1 MVKLLKNVKERK
13 IKLTSIMIAVVLVAS
28 SVIYALASQ
37 KVTMSVTQVPNI
49 DVVLT
54 KAKTDVDLTNFEN
67 DLLDSLERKG
77 ITKDKV
83 KISAVEAQSEVTTDS
98 FEWEKDVS
106 SSIGSISITD
116 GGKNVVMKGN
126 SSKAGKN
133 AIWIMPSG
141 NQEQEFNFG
150 YNINFGDSFNAAGM
164 LLRVQRTGNTLTGYM
179 LSFNNTNWK
188 NAAGGSNG
196 AIWEFTYPIGTN
208 TTNFT
213 KTLKKGLSIN
223 TSGTLNVKVTD
234 KEIIISGGGLASP
247 VTYTLEK
254 TFGPGYGFFSD
265 HYSHGCSNIGS
276 FTLSNINLK
285 TVTVKDFNE
294 VLRAP
299 DWRDGACKVLVNV
312 SDVTNDQF
320 EDNNQLTEIISRLMN
335 DDIHYIGWGTDTNKE
350 EMENTIATNDG
361 KGLYLDNSDYEGNIE
376 ATAKY
381 IKESLAGIADSKYII
396 ANEPVV
402 VKINPSSEST
412 NTADSNYPNGKW
424 KVEHNYTTFE
434 NNEGQYAQ
442 SGVYTEDV
450 INSFPKPGSY
460 KVYYED
466 ELVTEIFAH
475 RRPVASF
482 DMQKNGSSLTLTST
496 SYDLDK
502 QSNNNGIKEEEW
514 SYKKMGTNVWNTGKL
529 TTLDSNST
537 YIVKL
542 RVKDF
547 QDTWSTAATKYVT
560 SDNVTLNPVAQYK
573 ITNKTISLYKE
584 LEVIDSSY
592 DPAGLD
598 LTSYTWTVKKDGTQV
613 YQGATPL
620 LDYKTLGA
628 GTYTMS
634 LVVKNSSNKVS
645 EEFAQTYTITPDTT
659 APEFIADITEATVV
673 NSTIDVNL
681 TFTDKESGFKSY
693 KYAITQTKDEPTS
706 WTTVNAPTAGVPS
719 FDSTVTISGY
729 GKWYLHIKGTDKDGN
744 ESEDRVLGIY
754 NIQKGYTIEIQTV
767 DSSSGVGLQGAKIQV
782 IGEYRDGKEISL
794 DASVKTTDSNGKI
807 ILTDVPLIELSTLK
821 ISNPTALAGYE
832 KNDMKIV
839 TTDTSTDKI
848 VVPSNLT
855 SSDLITSVSDD
866 GEKLTVKVP
875 LTKKRFNLKITTVDA
890 SNTSIKLS
898 GSKYILKY
906 RGTKVAEST
915 ESADGVVTLEA
926 PIGIATGVADDFILQ
941 QVTAANGYTATSNTT
956 LSVTFAGDGS
966 FISMRQPT
974 IGSNSQVTIPD
985 QNNPELIVRNS
996 RGAEGTF
1003 AVSMNISDEDNTLTK
1018 IQGSKYKVKVET
1030 DAGLSY
1036 VTDAQTSNSNGN
1048 IVFSNLFGLGK
1059 IKLTFVHEGAPTG
1072 YSITTS
1078 DRYITIENNN
1088 GTITYNPS
1096 SIAGVFDKVENKIV
1110 YVNLTNA
1117 KKSSTNSIQI
1127 KVCDAQNSSTAIEGV
1142 NFEVYK
1148 LVGNTKIGAGTTN
1161 ENGIFRID
1169 GVKSDGQG
1177 DIVYKIVPVNQS
1189 STNIP
1194 SSILFSITFDAS
1206 GYAISAQKVSTT
1218 TGVTVGW
1225 REDDSDNLFRRL
1237 AEVEIATSIKET
1249 TGETTLTI
1257 NKKEA
1262 QTAYPIEGSSYKIRM
1277 KNNDDGTIYT
1287 NTYTTDSNGQFSL
1300 SVPDATSITIKITEV
1315 KAAPGYTLDSTTK
1328 ELTLKLNSAGNLVPV
1343 ESTYVNLD
1351 RGNVIVDSQNNIKIN
1366 IEEEGISLRYPKVKF
1381 RITKTDMSGS
1391 ALLGG
1396 VYFKVTN
1403 TNTGEF
1409 QNVITDPT
1417 GYIETPVMIVRDAV
1431 DQVFEIEEVKAYP
1444 GYELPTQPFTIRFSF
1459 SEVDKIIK
1467 YTAETYLTGDELLG
1481 NKNTTYNADTNEVTV
1496 DLTIRNNEDK
1506 SVDLSTYGIDIEKVD
1521 SDGNPV
1527 TGSKYDIEVR
1537 PFGTNVLTCDN
1548 KEIDSSIE
1556 VPMVQ
1561 LTESKTT
1568 ILLTE
1573 VQEALGYSKD
1583 EQMKVVTV
1591 VQAADGTLS
1600 WDPNSTS
1607 SDLQVSVKDVTQS
1620 DGTTKK
1626 VLVIRI
1632 TAKEPEEVKPSD
1644 PSNPG
1649 GGGGTT
1655 PTDPS
1660 NPGGGGSSTTTDVL
1674 ELLKVE
1680 TENTDSTGTTTTNT
1694 AYKVDDLTYQVE
1706 VLNTYLDTLVKVTP
1720 KDSNAKVTIDTE
1732 AEVTGT
1738 ATKTVDL
1745 LNPTTTVTI
1754 KVESSD
1760 GTKDKTYTLNIIKS
1774 DHNTGSISDDLQI
1787 QEVKA
1792 TDNGTTKEGS
1802 VTSST
1807 EYEVRVSETAT
1818 ETDLTVITKDPTSLV
1833 SISGEDFT
1841 VNTQTTKIVLVNDT
1855 TTVNVKVQNADGS
1868 ATQDYTVVITK
1879 VYEEDDSIP
1888 AEDDPNA
1895 TFKLK
1900 IFNKTQG
1907 TWVRSYTHRNWYW
1920 HWWWGWTYDQV
1931 TEYYTLTGD
1940 QKLPIFFKN
1949 TYYGNSD
1956 KFKFD
1961 FTTGKTDITVEA
1973 RLIENGVTSND
1984 IYEKR
1989 TARTNTTIND
1999 VNGTNTANFKK
2010 NYNNKLVE
2018 FTIIQETPA
2027 YNHKKFDT
2035 KKIEVQFD
2043 NEGKII
2049 EGSVTQGVPLDDIAV
2064 AGISAGGLLTSPN
2077 WKYPTWYETNNPW
2090 NYNANGYSYTP
2101 VENINSNAT
2110 SSNQPIAGGYNYD
2123 SRGTNTL
2130 NVGLLNTNINRDNIN
2145 DPLEITLY
2153 LKDADT
2159 LNLLDS
2165 GSATIVISEVDK
2177 KTGKETYN
2185 VEPLKTVNFAN
2196 GVGVVTLD
2204 NIYANRKLVI
2214 SITQDGVGSL
2224 NGRTYTNPATASI
2237 EIELEFDDDG
2247 NIKSYKEKCTPSNVT
2262 LDEATIAGRKLQY
2275 TIYNEKDYNFSIEL
2289 KKLDENG
2296 NPLEGV
2302 ELETKTVIITDANLS
2317 TGRQVDTYGSKLTDK
2332 DGKTKLKIVL
2342 PITGSNTYYGK
2353 TVDITIRE
2361 KYVPDNYLAYKDIK
2375 VRVMFTNQGKLAV
2388 APQLVSEPES
2398 GIVTVSSDFKE
2409 HSISMTMKNK
2419 QLTDHPS
2426 IEIENVNSVDENVYV
2441 GGTQYKVT
2449 SWDADE
2455 YENAHLD
2462 YKEQIYSGTSNE
2474 SDGMSIAYMGKSH
2487 ALRTIIYT
2495 LEEVQTSQSYNPN
2508 RNIVIKV
2515 EYDEEGKIKSRPE
2528 ILSTQTIGG
2537 DDVVKIDGNPIGSTM
2552 IALKVRHEL
2561 KPKFTINLTKY
2572 DIKKRDNV
2580 YDKEFRGISQ
2590 VKQADG
2596 TYGTQ
2601 EESIKSIQD
2610 DNNRIKIGFKEEHK
2624 RETVLYTIYETTGNI
2639 ETRRGQIEVEFDAYG
2654 NVANATV
2661 VDIDLDSNGNI
2672 INRSVVTTLS
2682 GDNYIEGTNLNTQS
2696 NYINIR
2702 IKTEEFRMK
2711 VILKS
2716 TDSSVSYPLSGAT
2729 FDIQNQYAE
2738 VSDTN
2743 RATDASGR
2751 VIEIVGEVYRSE
2763 TMTYT
2768 IKQVKAP
2775 ADYDIIDDIS
2785 FNITFAD
2792 DGTIANCTP
2801 IMVQNKY
2808 AVTTTVTD
2816 TDGNNMEIEIFTVP
2830 SDREIVVI
2838 NDKDED
2844 DNTKDIAHAEYEVN
2858 YTISGTTPRQRN
2870 PIVVDGTGKADL
2882 GPDKDF
2888 FGKTISYSIKQTDI
2902 DPKYMICDQE
2912 IKVTVQYDVDGTIKE
2927 MYLQNPTDGSVKI
2940 TDPVSGQSSTS
2951 MLNNLSGSYTFQID
2965 MVNKR
2970 KTVMQVENQNIENA
2984 NEKLVNSTFKIIEQG
2999 KSNLY
3004 SDTKQTGTA
3013 GTVDMYVGP
3022 YYRAEN
3028 GASYIEKTYEISN
3041 PTPAFGF
3048 GKITNATF
3056 TLKYDSNGKVIGG
3069 TVSTAAQKYIELE
3082 FIQSSSSL
3090 YGTVDVRI
3098 IVKSNPNFTVGIEAI
3113 SETTGTSITG
3123 MKYEIRQSAPTAG
3136 TARTVITNNGYIAHA
3151 DMGATIAG
3159 QMVTYE
3165 IVEKQVATGYKYRN
3179 KDNVIARFE
3188 VMFDP
3193 DGYITNNM
3201 NGQRINIIYGNSY
3214 VELNSSVDK
3223 TMHYDLDLKIK
3234 YEESEDFTIKIKN
3247 VNRENN
3253 ADYIIS
3259 DFTANL
3265 SSSSATGTTDSNGEL
3280 TLSLGKRAANER
3292 ATLTITQSNVQGS
3305 YAQINTIAL
3314 RLEFDENGK
3323 LSLSGISSLGG
3334 NYATIN
3340 VAYKIL
3346 QPSNTA
3352 TYVMEIEVYNNP
3364 QITFEIENV
3373 DQGDDTIKLQST
3385 FTLTGTTGITNPIT
3399 LTTDA
3404 NDGTAKTGIDSVP
3417 KRANV
3422 TYTITQDA
3430 TSIPTGYGKILDIR
3444 FRVFYNED
3452 GLIASQGD
3460 ITNLG
3465 NGTSTAD
3472 GTTVEFT
3479 RVDDYTIKIKIKSK
3493 REFNVKV
3500 ETVDAY
3506 DESIKLGAQ
3515 VYIREDQNRKSETFD
3530 TSTASS
3536 WGSDTRILG
3545 TNIANSWLT
3554 YEVRLISAAT
3564 PPSGSTQTYYRD
3576 GTESVNIS
3584 VHFDQNGNVDTVAYS
3599 NNNPYI
3605 SANCIIET
3613 ASPNGGAGVEIKIK
3627 YIPNLTV
3634 NIKRT
3639 DGASGN
3645 GMSGKRIELSSNRM
3659 RNSTVSST
3667 TNTSGEVTFD
3677 GGRIADDDG
3686 TEVEYRISETNS
3698 NIDYNYETLPTDMKV
3713 WVTYDNKG
3721 NINSTRTNYPDLITI
3736 TGTGTR
3742 TLNVEIKSSKIARI
3756 ILYNTDYYLGTERI
3770 SGKYTITSS
3779 KGERTQAIITQAN
3792 SSAGTTSTIGTPI
3805 TLGKVYTGEDVV
3817 YTIHNDDAK
3826 YGYET
3831 LDDMQFTVH
3840 YDTNGTISVDT
3851 SKFTNPDRLELVPP
3865 ILQTTNQNTANI
3877 TLNVKSKPCLMV
3889 KIHATDKTY
3898 DQPIE
3903 KLGFEI
3909 TDPSGYVNRVTALT
3923 DSNGDIIIP
3932 IKTAE
3937 QNTVV
3942 HYTIKQVATNGGYAI
3957 IDPLTLIVKYSTAGT
3972 VDESGTYIA
3981 SSNIASL
3988 EQNYSTDLYSNSKIR
4003 GVKVNVKL
4011 ETKLGIG
4018 IYKIDGN
4025 TGAPLQGVS
4034 FKITEEELIGGN
4046 ATNTWNGGT
4055 DINGEMTTYTRS
4067 IGGSVQK
4074 VRYTITETDPPEG
4087 YRPIEDI
4094 IIEVTFSSDK
4104 RVQSVTI
4111 LQKPDGVT
4119 IDPSNDPNVNALYNL
4134 KTMDQSREMEHIQIT
4149 IKNDDK
4155 VKFKIV
4161 NLDKGFKDS
4170 GDDVPIQGSEFDVT
4184 VARNGTVVD
4193 RYETINN
4200 TQLITDTNGEA
4211 VISMEGPGLLEI
4223 DYEQKLPGAGYAAD
4237 VTNTGF
4243 IKVTKASNEY
4253 KITYNDSTDNIKY
4266 KIDEITGEVIIYI
4279 YNENKLTL
4287 NINNVDIDD
4296 TSILALNAD
4305 QKIKAYYGEIS
4316 DSVQTIISQTTNVVE
4331 YNNNYAYNNQ
4341 TGNLSIDL
4349 GNTYN
4354 FINKKVVFE
4363 IDTIT
4368 PATGY
4373 TPIDKVYV
4381 VVEFDKHGKI
4391 TQVTN
4396 EAGSERLLQQTKDG
4410 DYEFS
4415 AFIGFGNLNK
4425 WHIKIM
4431 KESSNGTR
4439 INGTVFKLQ
4448 TYVDNVPT
4456 DIGIPIDPATVT
4468 TADITIGG
4476 VVSEEG
4482 AYEHRGIQTTGNI
4495 KIDLEE
4501 TQAAQGYDNNIGSA
4515 EITFTVTTDTSNPL
4529 EPRPVLTNVASNN
4542 NSVIATAN
4550 ASTRELEILVINE
4563 PKVAIEVDKVDEDG
4577 NPIGGIEFTATTQV
4591 EGDPST
4597 LTSLGKIS
4605 TNDSGKLQLSFPTT
4619 YINSYILVTLT
4630 ETKATGYKQAQPIVI
4645 RIHTDEDGKVD
4656 ANNVNIV
4663 SGKDQNDGKGG
4674 AIETLRTSSKIGI
4687 KVVNIIEEGYRPFKL
4702 QIIKENAVDSS
4713 VKIENVSFQVK
4724 ITPEIG
4730 GALYQVLTTDST
4742 GSIEIPKVVG
4752 EGDIKVELI
4761 ELMAPNGYKL
4771 GSTDGYFTFTVN
4783 KSENGLEKVS
4793 STLGQNQDGAENLEI
4808 DSANR
4813 LVKAHVPN
4821 ELDKIGISIH
4831 KVDENNGSSIQ
4842 GATFKLVDESIGN
4855 PDKYDLVTTN
4865 SKGIAY
4871 FAVDKKDT
4879 AGTYTYTLT
4888 EEGTPQGYKS
4898 IQGNMTIKIEYDS
4911 NGNIADVEESGD
4923 KILLTE
4929 QKDKFIQLEVS
4940 NEQEPLSVPLYNI
4953 EIINTDKANSSI
4965 VIPNASFDVTVT
4977 QELGSSQITQSIIT
4991 DNNGMATI
4999 KDINGSGSIT
5009 IDITEILPGDGY
5021 KKDTNSKTVTLSRNS
5036 QTGRFTILGAT
5047 NTYPVYDEANNKI
5060 IIYIANEKEK
5070 GIYSL
5075 IVNKIDENG
5084 NKIAVKDTEFDVTV
5098 QENTLQLKTD
5108 EFGQAIVNKLSI
5120 PDGTDFDISIK
5131 ETKEPTGYNKV
5142 TDAQVINATVQTI
5155 YEEKVL
5161 KNVTVKSGDAIA
5173 VINSNES
5180 MIEVNFT
5187 NQSIDGES
5195 LYLTSDVY
5203 TVNDDYVERVPAWTS
5218 IADYLAN
5225 MKSNGT
5231 MTVYDKNGNEITDT
5245 TKYVGTGM
5253 VIKARKGNEEIT
5265 KTIIVTGDVTGNGE
5279 IKLLDVS
5286 KVNQHFV
5293 GKTQL
5298 DGIYL
5303 KAADM
5308 NGDGK
5313 IKLLDVSKIN
5323 QAYVNH

>member
-1 MVKLLKNVKERK
+1 MVKLLKNAKERK

-54 KAKTDVDLTNFEN
+54 KSKTDVDLTNFEN

-164 LLRVQRTGNTLTGYM
+164 LLRVQRTGDTLTGYM

-196 AIWEFTYPIGTN
+196 AIWEFTYQIGTN

-265 HYSHGCSNIGS
+265 HYSHGCNNIGS

-442 SGVYTEDV
+442 SGVYTENV

-502 QSNNNGIKEEEW
+502 QSDNNGIKEEEW

-613 YQGATPL
+613 YQDATPL

-855 SSDLITSVSDD
+855 SSDLITSVSDN

-956 LSVTFAGDGS
+956 LSVSFAGDGS

-1003 AVSMNISDEDNTLTK
+1003 AVSMNISDEDNTLSK

-1030 DAGLSY
+1030 DTGLSY

-1127 KVCDAQNSSTAIEGV
+1127 KVFDAQNSSTAIEGV

-1194 SSILFSITFDAS
+1194 SSILFSITFAPS

-1417 GYIETPVMIVRDAV
+1417 GYIETPVMVVRDTV

-1444 GYELPTQPFTIRFSF
+1444 GYELPTQPFIIRFSF

-1506 SVDLSTYGIDIEKVD
+1506 SVDLSTYEIDIEKVD

-1537 PFGTNVLTCDN
+1537 PFGTNVSRYND

-1556 VPMVQ
+1556 VAMVQ

-1600 WDPNSTS
+1600 WEPNSTS

-1620 DGTTKK
+1620 DGTIKK

-1660 NPGGGGSSTTTDVL
+1660 NPGGGGSSTTADVL

-1680 TENTDSTGTTTTNT
+1680 TENTDSTGTTIPNT

-1706 VLNTYLDTLVKVTP
+1706 ILNTYLDTLVKVTP

-1732 AEVTGT
+1732 AEVTGI

-1792 TDNGTTKEGS
+1792 TDNGNTKKGS

-1807 EYEVRVSETAT
+1807 EFEVKVSETAT
-1818 ETDLTVITKDPTSLV
+1818 ETDLTVITKDQTSLV

-1879 VYEEDDSIP
+1879 VYTEDNSIP

-1895 TFKLK
+1895 TFKLRL
-1900 IFNKTQG
+1900 FNKNNG
-1907 TWVRSYTHRNWYW
+1907 ETWTRYYSQWDNRSNCCGGWWHYRWY
-1920 HWWWGWTYDQV
+1920 
-1931 TEYYTLTGD
+1931 
-1940 QKLPIFFKN
+1940 
-1949 TYYGNSD
+1949 SD
-1956 KFKFD
+1956 PFD
-1961 FTTGKTDITVEA
+1961 FTGAQRLPVFFKDSDVKGSHLNWGKGYTLLNGFSKMKVEA
-1973 RLIENGVTSND
+1973 RLVQSDGTVSTD
-1984 IYEKR
+1984 IYETR
-1989 TARTNTTIND
+1989 DLRQNTSSNINATY
-1999 VNGTNTANFKK
+1999 GSHTANFKK
-2010 NYNNKLVE
+2010 NYNNKEVE
-2018 FTIIQETPA
+2018 FTIIQDIPL
-2027 YNHKKFDT
+2027 YNHKKFDIM
-2035 KKIEVQFD
+2035 KVQVKFD
-2043 NEGKII
+2043 NDGNVISGKI
-2049 EGSVTQGVPLDDIAV
+2049 TQGLDTVDIAV
-2064 AGISAGGLLTSPN
+2064 GGISQGETVSNIAYPNTRKGG
-2077 WKYPTWYETNNPW
+2077 WYNPYGVTNTDV
-2090 NYNANGYSYTP
+2090 YD
-2101 VENINSNAT
+2101 EIE
-2110 SSNQPIAGGYNYD
+2110 QYD
-2123 SRGTNTL
+2123 SRGTNVL
-2130 NVGLLNTNINRDNIN
+2130 NVGILNTTIDNKFNII
-2145 DPLEITLY
+2145 
-2153 LKDADT
+2153 
-2159 LNLLDS
+2159 LNLQDVDTNEALS
-2165 GSATIVISEVDK
+2165 GDATIVVSEKDTSSDWKPIETIPVNIVNGIAK
-2177 KTGKETYN
+2177 VNLSKT
-2185 VEPLKTVNFAN
+2185 
-2196 GVGVVTLD
+2196 
-2204 NIYANRKLVI
+2204 YANRHLRFT
-2214 SITQDGVGSL
+2214 ITQTSQGTR
-2224 NGRTYTNPATASI
+2224 NGYTYTNPANTSI
-2237 EIELEFDDDG
+2237 EVELQLDDDG
-2247 NIKSYKEKCTPSNVT
+2247 SIETVKEISTPS
-2262 LDEATIAGRKLQY
+2262 AKLEDSPIGGNSIEY
-2275 TIYNEKDYNFSIEL
+2275 TIYNEKDYNFSINFT
-2289 KKLDENG
+2289 KLDENG
-2296 NPLEGV
+2296 NPLPGV
-2302 ELETKTVIITDANLS
+2302 RLETTTKLITNADLS
-2317 TGRQVDTYGSKLTDK
+2317 TGPDIDTYGSKLTDEN
-2332 DGKTKLKIVL
+2332 GYAKLKVVL
-2342 PITGSNTYYGK
+2342 PTTGANKYYGK

-2361 KYVPDNYLAYKDIK
+2361 YYVPDNYLAYKDIK
-2375 VRVMFTNQGKLAV
+2375 VRVMFTSQGKIAV
-2388 APQLVSEPES
+2388 APELISEPEV
-2398 GIVTVSSDFKE
+2398 GIVTLSSDYTNTPAMT
-2409 HSISMTMKNK
+2409 ISMSMKNK

-2426 IEIENVNSVDENVYV
+2426 FELKNVDSEDDDVFV
-2441 GGTQYKVT
+2441 GDVQYQIT
-2449 SWDADE
+2449 SWDQEE
-2455 YENAHLD
+2455 YENAHLT
-2462 YKEQIYSGTSNE
+2462 YKEQVFTGTSTDV
-2474 SDGMSIAYMGKSH
+2474 DGLSIGYMGKSH

-2495 LEEVQTSQSYNPN
+2495 IQEKKTSQSYETNDD
-2508 RNIVIKV
+2508 IILKV
-2515 EYDEEGKIKSRPE
+2515 VYDEEGKIYAMPE
-2528 ILSTQTIGG
+2528 ILSKQKINKT
-2537 DDVVKIDGNPIGSTM
+2537 DAVVIEGNPIGHTM

-2561 KPKFTINLTKY
+2561 KPKFTININKY
-2572 DIKKRDNV
+2572 DTKKKQNIPKV
-2580 YDKEFRGISQ
+2580 IYRGTSQ
-2590 VKQADG
+2590 VKQPDG
-2596 TYGTQ
+2596 TYGPE
-2601 EESIKSIQD
+2601 EESRLTLETDSKG
-2610 DNNRIKIGFKEEHK
+2610 NTKIGFKEEHK
-2624 RETVLYTIYETTGNI
+2624 RDTILYTIYEETGNAEI
-2639 ETRRGQIEVEFDAYG
+2639 KRGQIEVEFDAYG
-2654 NVANATV
+2654 NVLNARI
-2661 VDIDLDSNGNI
+2661 VDETNPK
-2672 INRSVVTTLS
+2672 
-2682 GDNYIEGTNLNTQS
+2682 NYLEGTNLATQS
-2696 NYINIR
+2696 NYISVR
-2702 IKTEEFRMK
+2702 VKVEEFRMK

-2716 TDSSVSYPLSGAT
+2716 TDSSSPYSLAGAT

-2743 RATDASGR
+2743 RTTDVSGR
-2751 VIEIVGEVYRSE
+2751 VVEVVGEVYRAE

-2775 ADYDIIDDIS
+2775 ADYDLIDDIS

-2816 TDGNNMEIEIFTVP
+2816 ADGNNMEIEIFTVP

-2844 DNTKDIAHAEYEVN
+2844 DNTKDIEYAKYDIKAV
-2858 YTISGTTPRQRN
+2858 
-2870 PIVVDGTGKADL
+2870 IVSPKILTLEDGTGKADL

-2999 KSNLY
+2999 KSDLY
-3004 SDTKQTGTA
+3004 SDTKQTGTD

-3159 QMVTYE
+3159 QMITYE

-3179 KDNVIARFE
+3179 KDTVIARFE

-3201 NGQRINIIYGNSY
+3201 NGQRINITYGNAY

-3280 TLSLGKRAANER
+3280 TLSLGKRTANER

-3340 VAYKIL
+3340 VAYRIL

-3385 FTLTGTTGITNPIT
+3385 FTLTGTTGITTPIT

-4911 NGNIADVEESGD
+4911 NGNIVDVEESGD

>member
-54 KAKTDVDLTNFEN
+54 KSKTDVDLTNFEN

-150 YNINFGDSFNAAGM
+150 YNVNFGDSFNAAGM

-502 QSNNNGIKEEEW
+502 QSDNNGIKEEEW

-1030 DAGLSY
+1030 DTGLSY

-1072 YSITTS
+1072 YSVTS
-1078 DRYITIENNN
+1078 TDKYITIENNN
-1088 GTITYNPS
+1088 GTITYNQS

-1262 QTAYPIEGSSYKIRM
+1262 QTDYPIEGSSYKIRM

-1351 RGNVIVDSQNNIKIN
+1351 RGNVIVDSENNIKIN

-1409 QNVITDPT
+1409 QNVITDST
-1417 GYIETPVMIVRDAV
+1417 GYIETPVMVVRDAV

-1467 YTAETYLTGDELLG
+1467 YTAEIYLTGDELLG

-1496 DLTIRNNEDK
+1496 DLTIKNNEDK

-1600 WDPNSTS
+1600 WDQNSTS

-1632 TAKEPEEVKPSD
+1632 TAKEPEEVPSD

-1694 AYKVDDLTYQVE
+1694 AYKIDDLTYQVE

-1760 GTKDKTYTLNIIKS
+1760 GTKDKTYTLNIVKS

-1792 TDNGTTKEGS
+1792 TDNGTTKQGS

-1807 EYEVRVSETAT
+1807 EYEVKVSETAT

-1879 VYEEDDSIP
+1879 VYTEDNSIP

-1895 TFKLK
+1895 TFKLRL
-1900 IFNKTQG
+1900 FNKNNG
-1907 TWVRSYTHRNWYW
+1907 ETWTRQYTYAQHTGNCCWGYW
-1920 HWWWGWTYDQV
+1920 HYWWHSV
-1931 TEYYTLTGD
+1931 
-1940 QKLPIFFKN
+1940 N
-1949 TYYGNSD
+1949 
-1956 KFKFD
+1956 FD
-1961 FTTGKTDITVEA
+1961 FTGAQRLPVFFKDSDVKGSHLNWGKGYTLLNGFSKMKVEA
-1973 RLIENGVTSND
+1973 RLVQSDGTVSTD
-1984 IYEKR
+1984 IYETR
-1989 TARTNTTIND
+1989 DLRQNTSSNINAAY
-1999 VNGTNTANFKK
+1999 GSHTANFKK
-2010 NYNNKLVE
+2010 NYNNKEVE
-2018 FTIIQETPA
+2018 FTIIQDIPL

-2035 KKIEVQFD
+2035 MKVQVKFD
-2043 NEGKII
+2043 NDGNVISGQI
-2049 EGSVTQGVPLDDIAV
+2049 TQGLDTVDIAV
-2064 AGISAGGLLTSPN
+2064 GGISQGETVSNIA
-2077 WKYPTWYETNNPW
+2077 YPQQRVDW
-2090 NYNANGYSYTP
+2090 NYYGWQ
-2101 VENINSNAT
+2101 NSDVYDEIE
-2110 SSNQPIAGGYNYD
+2110 QYD
-2123 SRGTNTL
+2123 SKGTNVL
-2130 NVGLLNTNINRDNIN
+2130 NVGILNTTIDNKFNIV
-2145 DPLEITLY
+2145 
-2153 LKDADT
+2153 
-2159 LNLLDS
+2159 LNLQDVDTNEALS
-2165 GSATIVISEVDK
+2165 GDATIVVSEKDTSSDWKPIETIPVNIVNGTAK
-2177 KTGKETYN
+2177 VNLSKT
-2185 VEPLKTVNFAN
+2185 
-2196 GVGVVTLD
+2196 
-2204 NIYANRKLVI
+2204 YANRHLRFT
-2214 SITQDGVGSL
+2214 ITQTSQGTR
-2224 NGRTYTNPATASI
+2224 NGYTYTNPANTSI
-2237 EIELEFDDDG
+2237 EVELQLDDDG
-2247 NIKSYKEKCTPSNVT
+2247 SIASVKEISTPS
-2262 LDEATIAGRKLQY
+2262 AKLEDSPIGGNSIEY
-2275 TIYNEKDYNFSIEL
+2275 TIYNEKDYNFSINFT
-2289 KKLDENG
+2289 KLDENG
-2296 NPLEGV
+2296 NPLPGV
-2302 ELETKTVIITDANLS
+2302 RLETTTKLITNADLS
-2317 TGRQVDTYGSKLTDK
+2317 TGPDIDTYGSKLTDEN
-2332 DGKTKLKIVL
+2332 GYAKLKVVL
-2342 PITGSNTYYGK
+2342 PTTGANKYYGK

-2361 KYVPDNYLAYKDIK
+2361 YYVPDNYLAYKDIK
-2375 VRVMFTNQGKLAV
+2375 VRVMFTSQGKIAV
-2388 APQLVSEPES
+2388 APELISEPEV
-2398 GIVTVSSDFKE
+2398 GIVTLSSDYTNTPAMT
-2409 HSISMTMKNK
+2409 ISMSMKNK

-2426 IEIENVNSVDENVYV
+2426 FELKNVDSEDDDVFV
-2441 GGTQYKVT
+2441 GDVQYQIT
-2449 SWDADE
+2449 SWDQEE
-2455 YENAHLD
+2455 YENAHLT
-2462 YKEQIYSGTSNE
+2462 YKEQVFTGTSTDV
-2474 SDGMSIAYMGKSH
+2474 DGLSIGYMGKSH

-2495 LEEVQTSQSYNPN
+2495 IQEKKTSQSYETNDD
-2508 RNIVIKV
+2508 IILKV
-2515 EYDEEGKIKSRPE
+2515 VYDEEGKIYAMPE
-2528 ILSTQTIGG
+2528 ILSKQKINKT
-2537 DDVVKIDGNPIGSTM
+2537 DAVVIEGNPIGHTM

-2561 KPKFTINLTKY
+2561 KPKFTININKY
-2572 DIKKRDNV
+2572 DTKKKQNIPGV
-2580 YDKEFRGISQ
+2580 IYRGTSQ
-2590 VKQADG
+2590 VKQPDG
-2596 TYGTQ
+2596 TYGPE
-2601 EESIKSIQD
+2601 EESRLTLETDSKG
-2610 DNNRIKIGFKEEHK
+2610 NTKIGFKEEHK
-2624 RETVLYTIYETTGNI
+2624 RDTILYTIYEETGNS
-2639 ETRRGQIEVEFDAYG
+2639 ETKRGQIEVEFDAYG
-2654 NVANATV
+2654 NVLNARI
-2661 VDIDLDSNGNI
+2661 VDETNPK
-2672 INRSVVTTLS
+2672 
-2682 GDNYIEGTNLNTQS
+2682 NYLEGTNLATQS
-2696 NYINIR
+2696 NYISVR
-2702 IKTEEFRMK
+2702 VKVEEFRMK

-2716 TDSSVSYPLSGAT
+2716 TDPSSPYSLAGAT

-2743 RATDASGR
+2743 ITTDVSGR
-2751 VIEIVGEVYRSE
+2751 VVEVVGEVYRAE

-2775 ADYDIIDDIS
+2775 ADYDLIDDIS

-2808 AVTTTVTD
+2808 AVTTTVKD
-2816 TDGNNMEIEIFTVP
+2816 ADGNNMEIEIFTVP

-2844 DNTKDIAHAEYEVN
+2844 DNTKDIEHAKYDIKAVIVSPKTSQ
-2858 YTISGTTPRQRN
+2858 YTLTLE
-2870 PIVVDGTGKADL
+2870 DGTGKADL

-3004 SDTKQTGTA
+3004 SDTKQTGTD

-3056 TLKYDSNGKVIGG
+3056 TLKYDSNGKVIDG

-3098 IVKSNPNFTVGIEAI
+3098 IVKSNPNFTVGIEAV

-3159 QMVTYE
+3159 QMITYE

-3179 KDNVIARFE
+3179 KDTVIARFE

-3201 NGQRINIIYGNSY
+3201 NGQRINITYGNAY

-3280 TLSLGKRAANER
+3280 TLSLGKRTANER

-3340 VAYKIL
+3340 VAYRIL

-3404 NDGTAKTGIDSVP
+3404 NDGTAKTGIESVP

-3576 GTESVNIS
+3576 GTESVNII

-3851 SKFTNPDRLELVPP
+3851 SKFTNPDKLELVPP

-3909 TDPSGYVNRVTALT
+3909 TDPSGYVNKVTALT

-3942 HYTIKQVATNGGYAI
+3942 HYTIKQVVTNGGYAI

-3981 SSNIASL
+3981 NSNIASL

-4003 GVKVNVKL
+4003 GLKVNVKL

-4094 IIEVTFSSDK
+4094 IIDVTFSSDK

-4111 LQKPDGVT
+4111 VQKPEGVT

-4170 GDDVPIQGSEFDVT
+4170 GIDVPIQGSEFDVT
-4184 VARNGTVVD
+4184 VAREGTVID

-4200 TQLITDTNGEA
+4200 TQLVTNTNGEA

-4439 INGTVFKLQ
+4439 INNTTFELQ
-4448 TYVDNVPT
+4448 TYVDNVQT

-4468 TADITIGG
+4468 TGDITIGG

-4563 PKVAIEVDKVDEDG
+4563 PKVAIEVEKVDEDG

-4645 RIHTDEDGKVD
+4645 RIHTDQDGKVD

-4991 DNNGMATI
+4991 DNNGIATI

-5021 KKDTNSKTVTLSRNS
+5021 KKDTNIKNVKLTRNS

-5047 NTYPVYDEANNKI
+5047 NAYPVYDEANNKI
-5060 IIYIANEKEK
+5060 IIYVSNEKEK

-5098 QENTLQLKTD
+5098 QGNTLQLKTD
-5108 EFGQAIVNKLSI
+5108 EFGQAIVNKLAI

-5231 MTVYDKNGNEITDT
+5231 MTVYDKNGNEIADT